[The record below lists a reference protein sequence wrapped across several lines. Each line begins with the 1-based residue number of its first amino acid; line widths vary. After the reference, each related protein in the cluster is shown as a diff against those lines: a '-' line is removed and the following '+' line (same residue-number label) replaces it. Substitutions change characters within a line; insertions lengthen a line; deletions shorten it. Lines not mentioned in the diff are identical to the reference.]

1 MKIHCRNRDIRTLE
15 EWREIVFTGK
25 KEIHWKEGRSAY
37 ALADFVL
44 NKDGLSVV
52 KQMVSSVINEGFEFT
67 SAIPE
72 YEARFD
78 KYGHGREHDLG
89 IFGSTVTGKN
99 LFIGVE
105 SKVDESFGSTIG
117 TAYVK
122 AKTKELN
129 GKKTNAPQRIERLLE
144 TTFSNVLESDFGLR
158 YQLLFSSAGT
168 LSIDADIHVFLV
180 LVFKTHLYDP
190 ELGSKNEKDL
200 MAFLKRIKAQE
211 MNKGHFKASIDN
223 KELHVIY
230 KEIECQTLHG

>member
-1 MKIHCRNRDIRTLE
+1 MKIHCRNRDIKTLE
-15 EWREIVFTGK
+15 QWKEIVFTGK
-25 KEIHWKEGRSAY
+25 KEKHWKEGRSAY

-44 NKDGLSVV
+44 NKYGLSVV

-89 IFGSTVTGKN
+89 IFGCTVTGKN

-117 TAYVK
+117 AAYVK

-129 GKKTNAPQRIERLLE
+129 GKKTNAPKRIERLLE

-168 LSIDADIHVFLV
+168 LCIDADIHVFLI
-180 LVFKTHLYDP
+180 LVFKTNLYDP
-190 ELGSKNEKDL
+190 ELGSNNKKDL

-211 MNKGHFKASIDN
+211 MNRDHYTSLIND